1 MKGIALTTL
10 LAMAIPAA
18 AYAQPVSPD
27 QRTYDRDR
35 DGGQD
40 RDRDRD
46 RDRGDSFRRDHYD
59 RFANTRWSNE
69 HGRWATL
76 ARANSASGRREF
88 MVGNTTRYHT
98 FRLEALRGDPMISKI
113 AINFAN
119 GQTQVVQLNSTLPAG
134 AGEVIDLQGN
144 DRRVLRIVVYAD
156 PRSRGT
162 YAIYGT

>member
-27 QRTYDRDR
+27 QRTYVRDRDR
-35 DGGQD
+35 DYD

-46 RDRGDSFRRDHYD
+46 RDDWFRRDHYD
-59 RFANTRWSNE
+59 RFANTRWQTE
-69 HGRWATL
+69 HGRWSTL

-88 MVGNTTRYHT
+88 MVGSGNRYHT
-98 FRLEALRGDPMISKI
+98 FRLEALRGEPAISKI

-119 GQTQVVQLNSTLPAG
+119 GQTQVVQLNSALPAG

-144 DRRVLRIVVYAD
+144 ERRVLRIVVYAD

>member
-27 QRTYDRDR
+27 QRTYVRDR
-35 DGGQD
+35 DQ
-40 RDRDRD
+40 DRD
-46 RDRGDSFRRDHYD
+46 RDRGDGFHRDHYD
-59 RFANTRWSNE
+59 RFANTRWQTE

-88 MVGNTTRYHT
+88 MIGSSTRYHT
-98 FRLEALRGDPMISKI
+98 FRLEALRGDPAISKI
-113 AINFAN
+113 AINFAD
-119 GQTQVVQLNSTLPAG
+119 GQTQVVQLNSTLPTG

-144 DRRVLRIVVYAD
+144 NRKVLRIVVYAD

-162 YAIYGT
+162 YAIYGA